1 MAITPPSPQ
10 TAPAPDKQQEKK
22 IDAWINSAP
31 DGRGTGAAE
40 PKHVMKGRKRQ
51 ISVTFELDQLDKL
64 DAFAAANNLK
74 RNAAIELSVRQ
85 MLRDG
90 ITVHHRPV
98 VEEE

>member
-1 MAITPPSPQ
+1 MAITKPAPLQPPRSVEDFIQGAPDA
-10 TAPAPDKQQEKK
+10 APASV
-22 IDAWINSAP
+22 AAP
-31 DGRGTGAAE
+31 AADS

-51 ISVTFELDQLDKL
+51 ISVTFELDQLDAL
-64 DAFAAANNLK
+64 DVFAKRNNLK